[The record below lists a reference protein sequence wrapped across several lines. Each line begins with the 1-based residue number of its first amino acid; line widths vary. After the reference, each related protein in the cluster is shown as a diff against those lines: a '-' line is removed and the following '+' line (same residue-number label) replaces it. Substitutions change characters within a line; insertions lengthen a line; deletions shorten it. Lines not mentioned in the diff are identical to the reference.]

1 MPNIRTLVKDI
12 YGLFDPKVHIEPKEE
27 HLELFATNLKNKLRE
42 KLAEVSRPPTL
53 RMSNLGT
60 PCSRQLWYTVN
71 QPQSGEGLRPN
82 VYLKFLFGDIIE
94 ELVLLLARV
103 AGHEVVSEQKQ
114 LSINGINGR
123 CDAVIDEILVDVKS
137 ASSRSFDKFE
147 KGLKKE
153 DDGFGYLTQL
163 GLYNHAD
170 GRQGSPA
177 AFLVLDKQNGTLA
190 LDVHKDLDKASVLV
204 SLEEKYSD
212 GMTATPAVYRDIEY
226 ETLVEERKAI
236 VAQPEP
242 PPRGFSDVPEGASG
256 NRKLNVNCSYCPFKH
271 PCWPGVKTYLYA
283 RGPVFLTKV
292 VREPNVPQG

>member
-27 HLELFATNLKNKLRE
+27 HLDLFATNLKNKLRE

-60 PCSRQLWYTVN
+60 PCSRQLWYSVN
-71 QPQSGEGLRPN
+71 QPQVGEGLRPN

-94 ELVLLLARV
+94 ELVLFLARV
-103 AGHEVVSEQKQ
+103 AGHDVHSEQKVLNIGGVQ
-114 LSINGINGR
+114 GR
-123 CDAVIDEILVDVKS
+123 ADAVVDEVLIDVKS

-170 GRQGSPA
+170 NRQGSPA

-190 LDVHKDLDKASVLV
+190 LDVHKDL
-204 SLEEKYSD
+204 SD
-212 GMTATPAVYRDIEY
+212 VDY

-236 VAQPEP
+236 VAQSEP

-271 PCWPGVKTYLYA
+271 TCWPGVKTYLYA

-292 VREPNVPQG
+292 VREPNVAQA

>member
-12 YGLFDPKVHIEPKEE
+12 YGLFNPKVHIEPKEE
-27 HLELFATNLKNKLRE
+27 YLDLFATNLKNKLRE

-94 ELVLLLARV
+94 ELVLFLARV
-103 AGHEVVSEQKQ
+103 AGHDVRDEQKV
-114 LSINGINGR
+114 LNVRGIQGR
-123 CDAVIDEILVDVKS
+123 CDAVVDEVLIDVKS

-177 AFLVLDKQNGTLA
+177 GFLVLDKQNGTLA
-190 LDVHKDLDKASVLV
+190 LDVHKDL
-204 SLEEKYSD
+204 SD
-212 GMTATPAVYRDIEY
+212 VDY
-226 ETLVEERKAI
+226 EALVEERKAI
-236 VAQPEP
+236 VAQAEP
-242 PPRGFSDVPEGASG
+242 PPRDFSDVPEGASG

-271 PCWPGVKTYLYA
+271 TCWPGVKTYLYA